1 MIKDDEYLE
10 RLVAGIHTIT
20 GDAAD
25 VRWNEIINGRQ
36 FDVVVRFQM
45 GTLRYLVLIE
55 VKNRKR
61 PASASDLDAFVSK
74 AGDQRANKAV
84 FVTAA
89 GFQEG
94 AKTVALRHGV
104 DLFTISFDLDELTI
118 PAAAGAMVMRRN
130 PDAPADAE
138 TQLGIGA
145 PRIVASVPSFV
156 VVYET
161 GARATLPSEPTQMNY
176 YMDRTRVGD
185 GRSLMEVVQGQPI
198 TTLNEG
204 ERLQRSETFRPAT
217 ALVPPDDYFFPHGQ
231 AKALEWTIVGTVS
244 RMITGNL
251 KIDPSLFAGRV
262 CYTNV
267 LTGDV
272 SRFGFDELPLG
283 TRNVKP
289 GSFYFSYHPL
299 MYYRCDAVNGEIVT
313 WTLVESFQAGELIRA
328 RFTQDIVY
336 ASHYIPVTDRA
347 IQARLERRFADYEA
361 LVARGEG

>member
-61 PASASDLDAFVSK
+61 PAS
-74 AGDQRANKAV
+74 
-84 FVTAA
+84 
-89 GFQEG
+89 
-94 AKTVALRHGV
+94 
-104 DLFTISFDLDELTI
+104 
-118 PAAAGAMVMRRN
+118 
-130 PDAPADAE
+130 
-138 TQLGIGA
+138 
-145 PRIVASVPSFV
+145 ASVPSFV